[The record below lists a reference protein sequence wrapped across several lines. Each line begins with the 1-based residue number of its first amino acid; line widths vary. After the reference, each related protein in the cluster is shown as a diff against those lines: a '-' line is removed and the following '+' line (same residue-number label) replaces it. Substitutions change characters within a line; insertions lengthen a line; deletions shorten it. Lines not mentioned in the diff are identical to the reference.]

1 MTLNADARCYT
12 RFDKLRINVEPMK
25 FRVTF
30 MSAFD
35 VIMKKISLHH
45 CLMKNKK
52 NNHVITLKLSYIHE

>member
-12 RFDKLRINVEPMK
+12 RLDKLRINVEPMK

-35 VIMKKISLHH
+35 VIMKKISLH